1 MKSRSLPEVTSMSV
15 VRNSDAVS
23 NHQTITLVDQ
33 LTIELTESART
44 HGLQAAAGLFS
55 WARAANALRRGDWIE
70 ADADAQRWLEG
81 FADLES
87 LSVTRVFSQAMAAY
101 TASAVGDAQRAT
113 ALAEATLDMQAA
125 KQFPEIS
132 AWCWATLGSLAY
144 TEGDVSGTLHYLAHV
159 SQEADSVTEHGCLT
173 EPTRLFWEGDWID
186 ALLDAE
192 RTEEALAAMGKLS
205 TYGQRTGDL
214 WSNGIVARCEG
225 RMMQSPI
232 EAEGLFH
239 EAMTIFE
246 KGKLEFE
253 IARTFCTRGAHF
265 RGQKASASF
274 DIAEGFR
281 RLQRMGAVRWANW
294 SAQLLRPDAQS
305 PSVDP
310 DSPLN
315 VLENGSTLPGPSA
328 ATDLYV
334 ATITALTSKTSITST
349 SAISAACDLPNRTDL
364 SSRTDLPN
372 CSELPSVLNRSSEV
386 PLQLTP
392 SELRVASLIT
402 TGSTYKEIAGALF
415 ISTKTVDF
423 HLQAMYRKAK
433 VNNRV
438 EFVSSFLRMAHA

>member
-1 MKSRSLPEVTSMSV
+1 MKSRSLPEVTNMSV
-15 VRNSDAVS
+15 VRKSDAVS

-55 WARAANALRRGDWIE
+55 WARAANALRRGNWIG
-70 ADADAQRWLEG
+70 ADADAQRWLDG
-81 FADLES
+81 TADLES

-101 TASAVGDAQRAT
+101 TAAAVGDAQRAKAWAEE
-113 ALAEATLDMQAA
+113 ALSMEAA

-159 SQEADSVTEHGCLT
+159 SEVAETVTEHGCLT

-186 ALLDAE
+186 ALFDAE
-192 RTEEALAAMGKLS
+192 RTEEALEAIAKLRA
-205 TYGQRTGDL
+205 YGQRTGDL
-214 WSNGIVARCEG
+214 WSSGIVARCEG

-232 EAEGLFH
+232 ESEALFH

-281 RLQRMGAVRWANW
+281 RLQRIGAVRWANW
-294 SAQLLRPDAQS
+294 SAQLLRPDAQP
-305 PSVDP
+305 PSQDP
-310 DSPLN
+310 DSPPN
-315 VLENGSTLPGPSA
+315 VLKNGSTVPGPSA
-328 ATDLYV
+328 ATDLCA
-334 ATITALTSKTSITST
+334 ATITSMTST
-349 SAISAACDLPNRTDL
+349 SAASDLPNR
-364 SSRTDLPN
+364 
-372 CSELPSVLNRSSEV
+372 SELPSAPTRSGEV